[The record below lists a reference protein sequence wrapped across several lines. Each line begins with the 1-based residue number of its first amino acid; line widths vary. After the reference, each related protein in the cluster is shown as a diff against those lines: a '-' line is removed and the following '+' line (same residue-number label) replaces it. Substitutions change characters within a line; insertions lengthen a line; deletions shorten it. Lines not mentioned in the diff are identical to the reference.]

1 LILAGMMIMKITLLR
16 HGKPAFELK
25 GKVRAR
31 ELGSIARSY
40 DLSGIADLPLDETVL
55 AVQGSQF
62 VVCSHL
68 PRSIESAKALGFSDI
83 HLQDSLFGE
92 TTIPHFSRGSLSLPI
107 GVWLVLLRV
116 LWLFGFSK
124 NGESFKQAKNRARLA
139 ADKLIDLAEMHHDV
153 LLVGHGFIN
162 HFIAK
167 ELKQRGWQVSSKPGR
182 NYWEYGVF
190 KKPLISA

>member
-1 LILAGMMIMKITLLR
+1 MKITLLR
-16 HGKPAFELK
+16 HGKPKFELK

-40 DLSGIADLPLDETVL
+40 DLSGIADLPLDATVL

-83 HLQDSLFGE
+83 HLQDSLFSE
-92 TTIPHFSRGSLSLPI
+92 TSIPHFSRGSLYLPVS
-107 GVWLVLLRV
+107 VWIVLLRV

-139 ADKLIDLAEMHHDV
+139 ADKLIELAEMHHAV

-167 ELKQRGWQVSSKPGR
+167 ELKKRSWQMSSKLGSG
-182 NYWEYGVF
+182 YWEYGVF
-190 KKPLISA
+190 KNIVTE

>member
-1 LILAGMMIMKITLLR
+1 MQITLLR

-25 GKVRAR
+25 GNVRAL
-31 ELGSIARSY
+31 ELGLIARSY

-55 AVQGSQF
+55 AVQSSQF

-83 HLQDSLFGE
+83 HLQDLLFSE
-92 TTIPHFSRGSLSLPI
+92 TSIPHFSRGLLSLPA

-124 NGESFKQAKNRARLA
+124 NGESFKQSKNRARLA
-139 ADKLIDLAEMHHDV
+139 ADKLIELAETHHDV

-167 ELKQRGWQVSSKPGR
+167 ELKQRGWQVSLKPGR

>member
-1 LILAGMMIMKITLLR
+1 MQITLLR

-31 ELGSIARSY
+31 ELGSIVESY

-55 AVQGSQF
+55 AVQSSQF

-107 GVWLVLLRV
+107 GAWVVLLRV

-139 ADKLIDLAEMHHDV
+139 ANKLIALAETHHDV

-162 HFIAK
+162 HCIAK
-167 ELKQRGWQVSSKPGR
+167 KLKNRGWKMPSKPGR

-190 KKPLISA
+190 EY